1 MANVYDNPIVLDT
14 DITSYRTAA
23 ASAGIIS
30 NGGKVEKLMLVVG
43 SGGAATAGTVT
54 IKSPSSKG
62 NFELYPP
69 ILVGTQPANTTILN
83 DNISRQV
90 MTWADFAVTGLTASG
105 TKLYI
110 WLVQ

>member
-23 ASAGIIS
+23 SKS

-43 SGGAATAGTVT
+43 SGGAATAGSVT
-54 IKSPSSKG
+54 IKAPTANG
-62 NFELYPP
+62 GFELYPP
-69 ILVGTQPANTTILN
+69 ILVGTQAANTTILN

-90 MTWADFAVTGLTASG
+90 LTWADFAVTGLTATG